1 MSHLM
6 TKDDRDN
13 LARNIQKLLRA
24 TYASPDPDGLMGKLR
39 AALDGLVALPAAAT
53 AVEKGHQT
61 ETGVLGV
68 KRSLGAIDE
77 EIEGTIDA
85 WDDAMRCYEG
95 VKCLCMYL
103 EEESV
108 FIALVTNFI
117 IVVIV
122 TFVLI

>member
-39 AALDGLVALPAAAT
+39 AALDSLVALPTAAT
-53 AVEKGHQT
+53 AVERGHQT

-68 KRSLGAIDE
+68 KRSLGAVDE
-77 EIEGTIDA
+77 EIEG
-85 WDDAMRCYEG
+85 
-95 VKCLCMYL
+95 
-103 EEESV
+103 
-108 FIALVTNFI
+108 I
-117 IVVIV
+117 IVFRTIIHF
-122 TFVLI
+122 FVSTS